1 MTSRLTWPT
10 SCSIVALGSTP
21 CTPHAKDATRRSSA
35 CALEDNGR
43 EPATARQPLDGIRK
57 LSIGA
62 VQVPAYNV
70 PVIDASV
77 VIAAPIARPARLFG
91 TPIE

>member
-10 SCSIVALGSTP
+10 SCSIAALGSTP
-21 CTPHAKDATRRSSA
+21 CTSHAKDATRRSSA

-70 PVIDASV
+70 PVIHASV
-77 VIAAPIARPARLFG
+77 VIVALIARSAGPFG
-91 TPIE
+91 KPLE